1 MHVLAIP
8 KIPEIKPQD
17 DIASII
23 AGAISLAQIEI
34 NDGDIFVIAQKIVSK
49 SEDRFVNLNSIKQS
63 KKNQTA
69 GGIS

>member
-34 NDGDIFVIAQKIVSK
+34 NDGDIKRK
-49 SEDRFVNLNSIKQS
+49 RRRDIKLS
-63 KKNQTA
+63 RGSRTSA
-69 GGIS
+69 ILR